1 MTHRTTPLVPACHL
15 FVHRGV
21 PFAFDCAKLVF
32 LKLDE
37 VSYALLERLQAGA
50 TFGAALTALEKQF
63 DPEAVE
69 RVAGDIALLR
79 RQGLLTGPVTTYD
92 DADYERQIGRLV
104 KMSTNKIEL
113 YLAEACNLRCRYCY
127 VAENDAMHNGLMP
140 WEVAKAAVDLVFRR
154 GAAMDSIQ
162 ITFFGGEPLLN
173 MDGLRFVVD
182 HARRRCRAAG
192 KRARFAVVT
201 NGSRVDEQTAT
212 FLRENGFAVT
222 LSFDGPPEVHN
233 RMRPFANGRP
243 SFDAT
248 MSGANALRGAGIDL
262 FVRCTVTRHCL
273 DTPKLVCFFRDQGF
287 EHFQLTRSEGRVD
300 MIGPHDLG
308 PSDWAIAR
316 GHEGRLADEL
326 LHSLSAGSRKHRTPV
341 LISLDEIHHCRS
353 AGLPCGVTRGVT
365 TIDAEGKLYPCH
377 RYVGMDKFVIGDIWE
392 GVSRERQAT
401 YLREFFAVRSACQG
415 CWARNVCEVHCP
427 WYLSTAEGRVVSP
440 PEWRCREAKANAEL
454 AVWLYAQLAERHPDE
469 LQRLLGARR
478 PPRQLRFGR
487 PRRKRDREP
496 AAPAKGPEETARP
509 REPVAMP
516 QETAPLE
523 DLHGQLQELSRRAD
537 ELEAVVDSH
546 EAARGPVQQLRRSL
560 RSLEGRVGE
569 TQRWVRR
576 SVVAVDALTE
586 LLVERGL
593 VGAEELATRQRE
605 LLTALVGSRD
615 AHPGLGVTLDRKEND
630 KYAVQSATA
639 DCANRWHVCR
649 AICCYALSFSISEQ
663 DVAEGLVQWDA
674 DRPYRIAR
682 EPDGKC
688 VHLDREK
695 YQCTLREHR
704 PRICRIYDCRNDR
717 RIWKEYDG
725 LVLADWAA
733 REIAKRFASCAG
745 DRGAD

>member
-1 MTHRTTPLVPACHL
+1 MGQSTGRRATPMTHRTTPLVPACHL

-440 PEWRCREAKANAEL
+440 PEWRCREAKAN
-454 AVWLYAQLAERHPDE
+454 
-469 LQRLLGARR
+469 
-478 PPRQLRFGR
+478 
-487 PRRKRDREP
+487 
-496 AAPAKGPEETARP
+496 
-509 REPVAMP
+509 
-516 QETAPLE
+516 
-523 DLHGQLQELSRRAD
+523 
-537 ELEAVVDSH
+537 
-546 EAARGPVQQLRRSL
+546 
-560 RSLEGRVGE
+560 
-569 TQRWVRR
+569 
-576 SVVAVDALTE
+576 
-586 LLVERGL
+586 
-593 VGAEELATRQRE
+593 EELATRQRE

>member
-1 MTHRTTPLVPACHL
+1 MASEFSPSSFHVLHSRGDLLLFDVGKSTPV
-15 FVHRGV
+15 
-21 PFAFDCAKLVF
+21 
-32 LKLDE
+32 KLDPA
-37 VSYALLERLQAGA
+37 SYAFLEALEA
-50 TFGAALTALEKQF
+50 TGEWETAERRTAEDFGAAASSAVGREVLLLQEHGFFTRP
-63 DPEAVE
+63 DPPDYRRTVRNYLRWASPGVE
-69 RVAGDIALLR
+69 LFI
-79 RQGLLTGPVTTYD
+79 
-92 DADYERQIGRLV
+92 
-104 KMSTNKIEL
+104 SH
-113 YLAEACNLRCRYCY
+113 ACNFRCRYCY
-127 VAENDAMHNGLMP
+127 ERGNDSIANRHMPPAVARQ
-140 WEVAKAAVDLVFRR
+140 AVDFAVARSGSLRR
-154 GAAMDSIQ
+154 VNF
-162 ITFFGGEPLLN
+162 TFFGGEPLLN

-182 HARRRCRAAG
+182 HARKRCRAAG

-201 NGSRVDEQTAT
+201 NGSRVNEQTAA
-212 FLRENGFAVT
+212 FLRDNGFAVT

-243 SFDAT
+243 SFEAT
-248 MSGANALRGAGIDL
+248 LAGATALRRAGIDL